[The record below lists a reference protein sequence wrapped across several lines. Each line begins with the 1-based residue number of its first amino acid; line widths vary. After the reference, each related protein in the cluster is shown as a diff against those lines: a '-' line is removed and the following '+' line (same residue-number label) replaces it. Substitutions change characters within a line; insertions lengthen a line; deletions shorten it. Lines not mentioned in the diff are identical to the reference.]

1 MITKLTYNSDNLEM
15 IYHSLKTL
23 QEHNTPRDFEIRVD
37 GLSVVPRTKI
47 VERFYFHQE
56 YIIDIT
62 NEVTVLLYYGN
73 SRLNDKY
80 ILSHNQ
86 DFMTKEAY
94 EKKLARKLKKLK
106 TKSKLKSLLVKTKE
120 QKETIKELESKI
132 NLLES
137 SQSKAIKEVLPLL
150 TRVMGTNNNAALDDE
165 SKQIIE
171 IIKELKNE
179 LGEELYNQ
187 AMFLGL
193 TVAKNPEIMDD
204 VNAFVNQKLKENE
217 E

>member
-23 QEHNTPRDFEIRVD
+23 QEHNTPRDYEIRVD
-37 GLSVVPRTKI
+37 GLSVVPRTKT

-80 ILSHNQ
+80 ILYHNQ

-94 EKKLARKLKKLK
+94 ENKLAKKLKKLK
-106 TKSKLKSLLVKTKE
+106 TKTKLKSLSIKTKE
-120 QKETIKELESKI
+120 QKETIKELESKVKF
-132 NLLES
+132 LEN
-137 SQSKAIKEVLPLL
+137 SQSKAIKEMFPLI
-150 TRVMGTNNNAALDDE
+150 TGVMGTNNDSTLDDE
-165 SKQIIE
+165 TKQIIE
-171 IIKELKNE
+171 IIKGLKKE

-193 TVAKNPEIMDD
+193 TVAKNPEIIDE

-217 E
+217 K

>member
-23 QEHNTPRDFEIRVD
+23 QEHNTPRDYEIRVD

-62 NEVTVLLYYGN
+62 NEVTVILYYGN

-80 ILSHNQ
+80 ILYHNQ
-86 DFMTKEAY
+86 DFITKEAY

-106 TKSKLKSLLVKTKE
+106 TKSKLKSLLVKTNE

-150 TRVMGTNNNAALDDE
+150 TGVMGTNNSPALDDE

-171 IIKELKNE
+171 IIKELKKE
-179 LGEELYNQ
+179 IGEELYNQ

>member
-23 QEHNTPRDFEIRVD
+23 QEHNTPRDYEIRVD

-150 TRVMGTNNNAALDDE
+150 TGVMGTNNNAALDDE

-204 VNAFVNQKLKENE
+204 VNAFINQKLK
-217 E
+217 

>member
-23 QEHNTPRDFEIRVD
+23 QEHNTPRDYEIRVD

-106 TKSKLKSLLVKTKE
+106 TKSKLKSLLVKTNE

-137 SQSKAIKEVLPLL
+137 SQSKAIKEVLSLL
-150 TRVMGTNNNAALDDE
+150 NGVMGTNNNAVLDDE

-171 IIKELKNE
+171 IIKELKKE

-187 AMFLGL
+187 AVFLGL
-193 TVAKNPEIMDD
+193 TVARNPEIMDD